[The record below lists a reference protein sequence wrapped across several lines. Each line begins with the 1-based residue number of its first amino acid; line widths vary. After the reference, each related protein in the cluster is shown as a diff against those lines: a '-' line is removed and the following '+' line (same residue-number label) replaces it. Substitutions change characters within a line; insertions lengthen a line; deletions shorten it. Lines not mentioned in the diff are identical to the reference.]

1 MLRPGFYKVCCVVNL
16 LGVCYMLFMVGR
28 SVLMHPRSM
37 NGMDKAIMVVFFLI
51 SCLYFAND
59 IIGFRLAGTVQ
70 YNEFFSPSLRNAKRV
85 FFVLLC
91 AAQCLVAYSVYKMV
105 ESMIAIQSE
114 SSAYK
119 LNIPPEWYYVAVAL
133 SLVFFSALCQQIMV
147 FPLLRASVLQ
157 VSDIEKEID
166 NMGSDRPDEEA

>member
-16 LGVCYMLFMVGR
+16 LGVCYMLFLVGR
-28 SVLMHPRSM
+28 SVLMYSRAM
-37 NGMDKAIMVVFFLI
+37 NGVDKAIMVLFFLI
-51 SCLYFAND
+51 ACLYFAND

-70 YNEFFSPSLRNAKRV
+70 YNEFFSQSLRNAKRV
-85 FFVLLC
+85 FFVFLC

-105 ESMIAIQSE
+105 TSMIAIQNE
-114 SSAYK
+114 ASSLK
-119 LNIPPEWYYVAVAL
+119 LNIPPEWYYVIVAL

-147 FPLLRASVLQ
+147 FPLLRASVFQ

-166 NMGSDRPDEEA
+166 KLGSDQPDEEA